1 MQARRIQFLFLSF
14 LILLKYPSHARSS
27 DDEDVKRSHFP
38 DGFFFGTSTSSYQVE
53 GAYMEDGKGVNNWD
67 VFSHI
72 PGNIKNNDNGDIA
85 DNHYYRFLEDIELMC
100 SLGTNAYRFSISWT
114 RILPRGKFGQVNPRG
129 IMFYNKL
136 IDNLL
141 ERGIKP
147 FVTIHHHDI
156 PQELVDRY
164 GGWISPLM
172 QEDFV
177 YFAEICF
184 KSFGDRIKNWI
195 TMNEPNLLVD
205 MSYIRGWYP
214 PAHCSPPFGNC
225 SAGNSDIEPPIAMHN
240 MILGHAKAVKLYREL
255 FQLKQGGS
263 IGIVGNTE
271 YFEPLR
277 DNEFDRQAVSR
288 ALAFTNAW

>member
-27 DDEDVKRSHFP
+27 DDEDVKRSDFP

-53 GAYMEDGKGVNNWD
+53 GAYMEDGKGLNNWD

-85 DNHYYRFLEDIELMC
+85 DNHYYRFLEDIELMR

-164 GGWISPLM
+164 GGWLSPLM

-184 KSFGDRIKNWI
+184 KSFGDRITNWI

-225 SAGNSDIEPPIAMHN
+225 SAGNSDIEPLIAMHN

-263 IGIVGNTE
+263 IGIVGFTE